1 MIGSGPKRTS
11 VTVRP
16 PDLCASKPKFA
27 CAYSGVLSTISF
39 TASCVAPTVPSE
51 PRPYRMHCF
60 TEEGSVSS
68 GGGMGSEVW
77 HTSSSTPSVKCF
89 LGLASFRLSNTAF
102 TRFGVNCLP
111 AMPNS
116 PPITWM
122 SRSRSRTAQFTSR
135 NSGSAYAFSS
145 RTLSSTQI
153 FFTVFGSAAAKCFSE
168 NGLHRCTFITPT
180 FSPCW
185 FK

>member
-27 CAYSGVLSTISF
+27 CAYSGVLFTISLI
-39 TASCVAPTVPSE
+39 ASCVAPTVPSE

-60 TEEGSVSS
+60 TEEGSVFI

-77 HTSSSTPSVKCF
+77 HTSSSTPSVKCIF
-89 LGLASFRLSNTAF
+89 GFSAFMLSNTAF

-111 AMPNS
+111 PTPNS
-116 PPITWM
+116 PGITLM

-135 NSGSAYAFSS
+135 NSGSAYALSS
-145 RTLSSTQI
+145 MILSSTVI

-168 NGLHRCTFITPT
+168 KGLHRCTFITPT
-180 FSPCW
+180 FSPFW
-185 FK
+185 FR